1 MTRIKICGI
10 RNITAAQAAIKYG
23 ADYLGFVF
31 ADGKRH
37 VEPDH
42 VRTILS
48 ELHSTVRSVG
58 VFLNQSPSEVS
69 DICRQAGITHIQ
81 LHGDEKPADYS
92 FIGLPIIKAI
102 PVTPEGTI
110 LDAALDSARYGLLD
124 TRLPGQTGGTGTPF
138 NWSAAA
144 GKLPG
149 IPCFLAG
156 GLNSNNVLEAIEL
169 LAPFAV
175 DVSSGVEKSGVKDPE
190 LIRQFIQKIRR

>member
-10 RNITAAQAAIKYG
+10 RNVAAAQAAIKYG

-37 VEPDH
+37 VEPDQ

-48 ELHSTVRSVG
+48 ELDSAVSSVG
-58 VFLNQSPSEVS
+58 VFFNQSPSEVS
-69 DICRQAGITHIQ
+69 EICRKAGITHIQ
-81 LHGDEKPADYS
+81 LHGEEKPTDYS

-102 PVTPEGTI
+102 PVTPEGII
-110 LDAALDSARYGLLD
+110 LDAALESAHYGLLD
-124 TRLPGQTGGTGTPF
+124 TRLPNQTGGTGTPF
-138 NWSAAA
+138 NWSAAV
-144 GKLPG
+144 GKLPD

-175 DVSSGVEKSGVKDPE
+175 DVSSGVEINGVKDPE